1 MRNLNQTKT
10 AINES
15 RSMLCLLALID
26 GIFLVFVVL
35 GALTFGIARG
45 AEKPPAKLVFE
56 SKMGKVTFDHAKH
69 AERAKN
75 DCAVCHEKLFPQS
88 RAPLNYKAGLHK
100 PAEAK
105 KQSCAGCH
113 VGGGAA
119 FESKG
124 NCNTCH
130 QK

>member
-1 MRNLNQTKT
+1 MNGTQAVKEKGSIRWFVTLVD
-10 AINES
+10 
-15 RSMLCLLALID
+15 ALFAA
-26 GIFLVFVVL
+26 FLVL
-35 GALTFGIARG
+35 GALTFGIAKG
-45 AEKPPAKLVFE
+45 AEKAPEKLIFE
-56 SKMGKVTFDHAKH
+56 SKTGKVTFDHAEH
-69 AERAKN
+69 AEYAKN
-75 DCAVCHEKLFPQS
+75 DCAVCHDKLFPQS

-113 VGGGAA
+113 AAGGAA